1 MKNLGINM
9 DHLMEAINAA
19 WKGYLALFI
28 AMAVIFIGIGILNKV
43 TNLNKNK

>member
-1 MKNLGINM
+1 MKILGINM

>member
-1 MKNLGINM
+1 MKPYINTEQ
-9 DHLMEAINAA
+9 LWQAVNAA